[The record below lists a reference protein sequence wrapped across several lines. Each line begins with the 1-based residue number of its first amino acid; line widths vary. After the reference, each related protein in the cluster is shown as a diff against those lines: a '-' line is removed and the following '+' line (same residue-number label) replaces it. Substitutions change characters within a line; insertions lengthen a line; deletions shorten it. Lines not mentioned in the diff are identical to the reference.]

1 VYIYNAVAG
10 DTNWFEDERLYWQV
24 VAPVRAAL
32 YANDAGATDSALRD
46 ACAAADQLELPADKR
61 EILEFLLR
69 WYAFAAAIQNQ
80 PAAVRDQRYDEAL
93 ALFARPA
100 QTPGGEQQRCRLL
113 AILRCNAHVHG
124 CATLAKPELQALIK
138 DLPALLSDEF
148 LWHNIAGWAF
158 ATGDTEYLQ
167 RAYEVLLTHPSNL
180 LGQAKW
186 QRVNLMLLLHTKR
199 ATRAD
204 VEFTVR
210 GMVVL
215 PQIIEF
221 HSHLW
226 PVCVAQGLTDPALEE
241 LLTRAYERIHADP
254 PVPGLEP
261 RTKHIR
267 GS

>member
-1 VYIYNAVAG
+1 VYIYSAVAG
-10 DTNWFEDERLYWQV
+10 DTNWLEDAEWYQRV
-24 VAPVRAAL
+24 VAPVRGAL
-32 YANDAGATDSALRD
+32 YANDARAADAALKQ
-46 ACAAADQLELPADKR
+46 ACAEADQLELPAEKR

-69 WYAFAAAIQNQ
+69 WYAFAAAIQGQ
-80 PAAVRDQRYDEAL
+80 PDEVRQRRYDEAL

-100 QTPGGEQQRCRLL
+100 QTPGGEQQRRRLL
-113 AILRCNAHVHG
+113 AILRCTAHLHG
-124 CATLAKPELQALIK
+124 CAELPKAELLALIRNLPELS
-138 DLPALLSDEF
+138 SDEF

-186 QRVNLMLLLHTKR
+186 QRVNLLLLLHTKR

-215 PQIIEF
+215 PQILEF
-221 HSHLW
+221 HRRIW
-226 PVCVAQGLTDPALEE
+226 PVCVAQGLVDAELEAQ
-241 LLTRAYERIHADP
+241 LDQAYERIRTDP

-267 GS
+267 G